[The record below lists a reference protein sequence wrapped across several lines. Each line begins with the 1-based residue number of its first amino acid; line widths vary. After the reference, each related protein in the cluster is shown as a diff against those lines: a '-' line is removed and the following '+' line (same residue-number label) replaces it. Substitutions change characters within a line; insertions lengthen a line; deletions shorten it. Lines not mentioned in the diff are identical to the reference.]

1 MMRTLIVPGTLAA
14 AVVVLALVGCN
25 KAHPTGTA
33 PHADDHNKTDGGKKD
48 DHGGHKT
55 IDGKKDDHGDH
66 KTADGKKDDHAH
78 KPGPHGGMIVSLGKD
93 SYHAE
98 VVFGKGE
105 KVQLYMLGKDETQ
118 AQALDVQ
125 ELAGFV
131 TPEGATEPVAVVF
144 KPEPQAGD
152 AKGKTSLFVA
162 ALPEAVAHKK
172 FKVTVNNITIGT
184 ERFRIEF
191 ANEKAH

>member
-1 MMRTLIVPGTLAA
+1 MMRTLMVPGSLGA

-25 KAHPTGTA
+25 KAHPTGAT
-33 PHADDHNKTDGGKKD
+33 PHADAHSKTDGGKKD
-48 DHGGHKT
+48 DHGAHK
-55 IDGKKDDHGDH
+55 
-66 KTADGKKDDHAH
+66 AVDGKKDDHAH

-98 VVFGKGE
+98 VVFVKGE

-118 AQALDVQ
+118 TQSLDVQ
-125 ELAGFV
+125 DLAGFV
-131 TPEGATEPVAVVF
+131 TPEGATEPVAVAF

-152 AKGKTSLFVA
+152 AKGKASLFVA
-162 ALPEAVAHKK
+162 TLPEAAAHKK
-172 FKVTVNNITIGT
+172 FKVTINNITIGT